1 MGRGSSGKSGNR
13 SSEPTLQQQIDAAR
27 SSITGK
33 SEKQISYALDLLD
46 RYISQKQEFIKSQQR
61 FISSYEGKMS
71 AGDTTR
77 DWNARIKKRQEAIE
91 IEQKRIKAA
100 ISINDA
106 GEIIDALTSG
116 IRRSLF

>member
-1 MGRGSSGKSGNR
+1 MGRGSSGKRGPGASA
-13 SSEPTLQQQIDAAR
+13 PTLEQQIEAAR

-33 SEKQISYALDLLD
+33 SEKQVKYAQDLLD
-46 RYISQKQEFIKSQQR
+46 QYIKPKLEFIESQKKFIEK
-61 FISSYEGKMS
+61 YEAKIA
-71 AGDTTR
+71 AGDTTK
-77 DWNARIKKRQEAIE
+77 DWRGRIASRQEAIE

-100 ISINDA
+100 ISINGA